1 MGVRI
6 HNGVAASPRS
16 GISLSA
22 AFTLAENSPTRRS
35 TRQMPATFLVRGISR
50 PIAPAISNSPVRY
63 MTQRPLGK
71 GAGIIAA
78 KSYFMLEKW
87 LKPVN
92 RNMIT
97 KAERPASLQE
107 ERRLTPS
114 QPKPRR
120 KTNEISR
127 TNRDTM
133 CLLSGR
139 AGDLPSAYA
148 ATLVGSLA
156 CCRVT
161 SPLPPSVTTG
171 RGSSL
176 AFCRPCSTSFA
187 LPAAADLLFRFPVC
201 APVRLQTIHT
211 SPALLRQ
218 LECRSLGETSRSPV
232 PSATMA
238 RSRRQVRRF
247 RHVYGEGRT
256 HSERNR
262 AACHVRRAPSP
273 RHGRR

>member
-1 MGVRI
+1 
-6 HNGVAASPRS
+6 
-16 GISLSA
+16 
-22 AFTLAENSPTRRS
+22 
-35 TRQMPATFLVRGISR
+35 MPATLLVRGMSR
-50 PIAPAISNSPVRY
+50 PTAPAISNSPVRY

-120 KTNEISR
+120 RMNEISR

-133 CLLSGR
+133 CLLPGR

-161 SPLPPSVTTG
+161 SRLPPAVTTG
-171 RGSSL
+171 RGLVSCLLSSL
-176 AFCRPCSTSFA
+176 
-187 LPAAADLLFRFPVC
+187 LY
-201 APVRLQTIHT
+201 
-211 SPALLRQ
+211 LLRSSG
-218 LECRSLGETSRSPV
+218 RGRPPVPV
-232 PSATMA
+232 PSVRAGATA
-238 RSRRQVRRF
+238 DHPHLSGTPPALEVP
-247 RHVYGEGRT
+247 E
-256 HSERNR
+256 
-262 AACHVRRAPSP
+262 C
-273 RHGRR
+273 